1 MIIDVSVRRQESDM
15 EIGVSLQEKIRQLQE
30 NDEVD
35 DGTVRN

>member
-1 MIIDVSVRRQESDM
+1 MNIDAVAWGQIDYRYRQS
-15 EIGVSLQEKIRQLQE
+15 RQLQE